1 MTTIV
6 YKKGK
11 WIAADKRAVGGESW
25 YRDETFKIF
34 TLVWDN
40 FKLYL
45 WFSWRTQIKEIVDS
59 ILAKHFAKE
68 FDASKLLDLRDDLSK
83 ASFGNSFGTIL
94 VYQKLHWDDA
104 TETLLKE
111 HVYRAF
117 HIDDAGISEVYADF
131 AAVWSWSVWV
141 DWILTAIPDMEP
153 AKLFELVSS
162 KDLNTSTDFDLINL
176 SI

>member
-25 YRDETFKIF
+25 YRDETYKIF

-45 WFSWRTQIKEIVDS
+45 WFSGRSQIKEIVDS
-59 ILAKHFAKE
+59 ILTKHFSKE

-83 ASFGNSFGTIL
+83 ASFGNAFGTIL
-94 VYQKLHWDDA
+94 VHQKLNWDDVWS
-104 TETLLKE
+104 EF
-111 HVYRAF
+111 RAF
-117 HIDDAGISEVYADF
+117 HIDDAGISEAYADF
-131 AAVWSWSVWV
+131 AAAWSWSAWV
-141 DWILTAIPDMEP
+141 DWMLTAIPDMEP

-162 KDLNTSTDFDLINL
+162 KDLNTSADFDLINL